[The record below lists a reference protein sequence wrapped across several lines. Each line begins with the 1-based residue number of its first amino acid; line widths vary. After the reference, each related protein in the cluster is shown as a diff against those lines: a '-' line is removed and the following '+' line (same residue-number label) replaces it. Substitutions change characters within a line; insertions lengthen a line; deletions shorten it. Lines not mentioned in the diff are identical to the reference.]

1 MKKILI
7 AMLGLLIAGTLMA
20 QGAKLPDN
28 VTLRTLDGKN
38 LQSSAIQNDGHPV
51 IISFWATWCG
61 PCMLELKTIREQ
73 YDEWV
78 EETGVKM
85 YIVSIDDARTAARV
99 KGVAEKQGWSD
110 TGDDE
115 YKHYYEVLLDS
126 NRDFATALNIGQD
139 PPHTFVVNGKGEIVW
154 QHKGYQPGAEEELIE
169 QVRALAE

>member
-1 MKKILI
+1 MKKILF
-7 AMLGLLIAGTLMA
+7 AMLGLLMAGSLMA
-20 QGAKLPDN
+20 QSAKLPAG
-28 VTLRTLDGKN
+28 VTLKTPDGKSVTSDVIN
-38 LQSSAIQNDGHPV
+38 NNGKPI

-61 PCMLELKTIREQ
+61 PCMLELKTIRET

-99 KGVAEKQGWSD
+99 KGVTEKQGWSD

-115 YKHYYEVLLDS
+115 FKHYYEVLLDS

-139 PPHTFVVNGKGEIVW
+139 PPHTFVVNGQGEIVW

-169 QVRALAE
+169 QVRSLLK

>member
-1 MKKILI
+1 MKKILF
-7 AMLGLLIAGTLMA
+7 AMLGLLMAGNLMA

-28 VTLRTLDGKN
+28 VTLKTLDGKSV
-38 LQSSAIQNDGHPV
+38 QSSVINNDGKPV
-51 IISFWATWCG
+51 VISFWATWCG

-99 KGVAEKQGWSD
+99 KGVVEKQGWSN

-115 YKHYYEVLLDS
+115 FNHYYEVLLDS
-126 NRDFATALNIGQD
+126 NRDFASALNIGQD
-139 PPHTFVVNGKGEIVW
+139 PPHTLLVNGNGEIVW
-154 QHKGYQPGAEEELIE
+154 QHKGFQPGAEEELLE
-169 QVRALAE
+169 QVRSLLK

>member
-1 MKKILI
+1 MKRILL
-7 AMLGLLIAGTLMA
+7 ALCGLLIAGTLCA
-20 QGAKLPDN
+20 QNAKLPTG
-28 VTLRTLDGKN
+28 VALRTLDGK
-38 LQSSAIQNDGHPV
+38 SITSDIIQNNGRPI

-78 EETGVKM
+78 EETGLQM
-85 YIVSIDDARTAARV
+85 FIVSIDDARTANRV

-115 YKHYYEVLLDS
+115 YAHYYQVLLDS
-126 NRDFATALNIGQD
+126 NREFASALNIGQD
-139 PPHTFVVNGKGEIVW
+139 PPHTFVINSQGEIVW

-169 QVRALAE
+169 QVRALLK

>member
-1 MKKILI
+1 MKKILF
-7 AMLGLLIAGTLMA
+7 AMLGLLMASTLMA
-20 QGAKLPDN
+20 QGAKLPEG

-38 LQSSAIQNDGHPV
+38 VQSSVIQNDGKPV

-85 YIVSIDDARTAARV
+85 FIVSIDDARTAARV

-115 YKHYYEVLLDS
+115 FKHYYEVLLDS
-126 NRDFATALNIGQD
+126 NREFATALNIGQD
-139 PPHTFVVNGKGEIVW
+139 PPHTFVINGKGEIVW
-154 QHKGYQPGAEEELIE
+154 QHKGYQPGAEDELIE
-169 QVRALAE
+169 QVRNLLK

>member
-1 MKKILI
+1 MKKIILL
-7 AMLGLLIAGTLMA
+7 ALGLLMAGSLMA

-28 VTLRTLDGKN
+28 VTLRTIDG
-38 LQSSAIQNDGHPV
+38 QSIQTSAIQNDGRPV

-61 PCMLELKTIREQ
+61 PCMLELETIREI

-85 YIVSIDDARTAARV
+85 VIVSIDDARTAARV

-115 YKHYYEVLLDS
+115 FKNYYEVYIDS

-139 PPHTFVVNGKGEIVW
+139 PPHTFVIDGNGNIVW
-154 QHKGYQPGAEEELIE
+154 QHKGYQPGAEEEVID
-169 QVRALAE
+169 QVRALLK

>member
-1 MKKILI
+1 MKKLFF
-7 AMLGLLIAGTLMA
+7 AMLGLLMASSLMA
-20 QGAKLPDN
+20 QGAKLPEG
-28 VTLRTLDGKN
+28 VTLRTIDGKN
-38 LQSSAIQNDGHPV
+38 VQSSIIQNDGRPV

-85 YIVSIDDARTAARV
+85 FIVSIDDARTAARV
-99 KGVAEKQGWSD
+99 KGVAEKQGWSN

-139 PPHTFVVNGKGEIVW
+139 PPHTFVINGEGVIVW
-154 QHKGYQPGAEEELIE
+154 QHKGYQPGAEEELLE
-169 QVRALAE
+169 QVRNLLQ